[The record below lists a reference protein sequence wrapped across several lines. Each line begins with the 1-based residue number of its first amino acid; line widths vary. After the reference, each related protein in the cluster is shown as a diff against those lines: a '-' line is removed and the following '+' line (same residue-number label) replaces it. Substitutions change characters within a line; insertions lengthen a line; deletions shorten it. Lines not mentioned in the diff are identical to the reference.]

1 MKALMLRHSAGFEH
15 TYLPDAE
22 VALKQLGQKHDWE
35 IRTTHRLDK
44 VTPEVLEDLD
54 LLIFTTTGNL
64 AFTGEQKEAI
74 LAFVKGGKGFLGIHN
89 ATDTCYDWPEYAEML
104 GGWFKRSPVASGGGC
119 YRGGW
124 RSSSHAYAGRSVH
137 GRG

>member
-64 AFTGEQKEAI
+64 AFTGR
-74 LAFVKGGKGFLGIHN
+74 
-89 ATDTCYDWPEYAEML
+89 AE
-104 GGWFKRSPVASGGGC
+104 GSDSGVREGWQRIPRDPQRDR
-119 YRGGW
+119 YLL
-124 RSSSHAYAGRSVH
+124 
-137 GRG
+137 